1 MQRFGTYTIRT
12 HQIGKEVLNQ
22 NWRKVIEMLLSQH
35 PEVDREA
42 GLRKQQIVD
51 LVFQKGDIESAI
63 DLLDRRDRLEKAILI
78 FLKRQ
83 PYSYYNA
90 FTNISRNTRFIYVH
104 GY

>member
-1 MQRFGTYTIRT
+1 M
-12 HQIGKEVLNQ
+12 
-22 NWRKVIEMLLSQH
+22 
-35 PEVDREA
+35 
-42 GLRKQQIVD
+42 D

-63 DLLDRRDRLEKAILI
+63 DLLDKRDRLEKAILI

-104 GY
+104 GYQSYVWNRAVSERFRRFGRKILVGDLVVEKGKAELIEH